1 MMGLL
6 EMWRQSKE
14 IIHGRVGIVG
24 WRRRVEVITTGQL
37 HSTKSEPMYC
47 AGSNLLAAYRR
58 FIMAIFVQAANKV

>member
-6 EMWRQSKE
+6 EMWSQSKE

-47 AGSNLLAAYRR
+47 AGSNSACGVSE
-58 FIMAIFVQAANKV
+58 ICNGDICPGCK